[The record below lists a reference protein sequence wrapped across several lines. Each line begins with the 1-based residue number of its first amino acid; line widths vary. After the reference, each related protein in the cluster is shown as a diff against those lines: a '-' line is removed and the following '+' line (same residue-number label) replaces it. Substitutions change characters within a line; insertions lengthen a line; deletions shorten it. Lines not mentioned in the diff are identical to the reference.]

1 MPRTP
6 WWVFPIAAL
15 VGCSSVQE
23 GSSAAVGAVSAGM
36 LAQKASYLKPE
47 YLAAVGVAYALYDP
61 WAPNWEVDVVSLGD
75 QRVRFELRLRALHT
89 GGEGE
94 ARQVV
99 LRSAER
105 VSREQGYSGFELLR
119 YEEGV
124 ESSRPF
130 ARRQALAEVRLYKSR
145 TFPAF

>member
-1 MPRTP
+1 M
-6 WWVFPIAAL
+6 AAL
-15 VGCSSVQE
+15 AGCGSVQQAP
-23 GSSAAVGAVSAGM
+23 SAAVGAVSAGM

-61 WAPNWEVDVVSLGD
+61 WAPNWEVDVVSLGE
-75 QRVRFELRLRALHT
+75 QRIRFELRLRALHT

-99 LRSAER
+99 LRNAER

-124 ESSRPF
+124 ESTRPF

-145 TFPAF
+145 TFPDF